1 HPGPNRSTPS
11 CLAPVR
17 RPTRSM
23 TGSCDPAVGGRRRT
37 GGDHAGGRTLAQD
50 FLANPLMHEL
60 SLALNILDVVAKEAE
75 QRGGVRVLGIYL
87 KLGPLAGV
95 VKEALLSAYEIA
107 RVGSSLEGAELVIEE
122 VPVMAYCPTCGT
134 ARALVSVQQLCCIE
148 CGTPAHQLVSGRE
161 LEVVALE
168 IQ

>member
-1 HPGPNRSTPS
+1 
-11 CLAPVR
+11 
-17 RPTRSM
+17 M
-23 TGSCDPAVGGRRRT
+23 
-37 GGDHAGGRTLAQD
+37 
-50 FLANPLMHEL
+50 
-60 SLALNILDVVAKEAE
+60 NILDLVAEEAE
-75 QRGGVRVLGIYL
+75 RRGGVRVLGIYL

-95 VKEALLSAYEIA
+95 VKEALFSAYGIA
-107 RVGSSLEGAELVIEE
+107 REGSSLERAELLIEE

-134 ARALVSVQQLCCIE
+134 ARAVVSVQEFCCIE